1 MKDPIKFKIDTQD
14 RLINRFEQFN
24 KEYAPILLD
33 KIFEYIDKFARSKG
47 FLVLE
52 KNSGFLLGEFAKKL
66 VDDFKNSTYISDI
79 GSLLGNFD
87 ELETANKLLLSV
99 INDNFD
105 FDALDFSKE
114 KKLIINELTESLLR
128 PESFRVNIAND
139 VRKILA
145 RNILTGAPIKDL
157 KDELKRSVISSE
169 TGGGILGRYT
179 TQITTDAVSQYSGII
194 NDKLA
199 KEVDLNAIGYLGSII
214 ANSRVQCVRWKDQ
227 KGAVL
232 LRKEKVAKLGYLP
245 DEVKWANANGQGYG
259 KKGSTSYIL
268 LTEANFMQYRGGY
281 GCRHDAIPFHFD
293 DKYYTRYKKLKDQYD
308 KETLKNIESQKK

>member
-52 KNSGFLLGEFAKKL
+52 KNSGFLLCEFAKKL